1 MESAVPHKGLV
12 YWLILAISA
21 ITVVTGLVQIV
32 APGFVLGIVGVNQDT
47 TSEQLFATIGMFMTL
62 FGAMLFQALRSASN
76 QQVAVFC
83 AAMQKLGACIAVFAG
98 VRRHVFS
105 TVALLIAGF
114 DGLSGCLIF
123 WYWTTTKAR
132 SAHHTTYG

>member
-21 ITVVTGLVQIV
+21 ITIVSGLVQMV
-32 APGFVLGIVGVNQDT
+32 APAFVLGIVGVNQDT

-62 FGAMLFQALRSASN
+62 FGAMLFQALRSATN
-76 QQVAVFC
+76 QQVAVFW
-83 AAMQKLGACIAVFAG
+83 AAMQKFGACIVVFIG
-98 VRRHVFS
+98 VQRHVFS
-105 TVALLIAGF
+105 TFALLIAGF

-123 WYWTTTKAR
+123 WFWSKNKAR
-132 SAHHTTYG
+132 FNA